1 MESDPLSYMQEA
13 LRLAEAAARAGEAP
27 IGAVIVRHGDIIARA
42 RNTRESTQDATGHAE
57 IVAIR
62 EASRVLG
69 SWRLIDCDLFVT
81 LEPCLMCA
89 GAIIQARIR
98 RVYFGAHDP
107 KSGMAGSVFDAF
119 ALPAN
124 HRVEVIGGLL
134 EQPCGDLLRDFF
146 ARRRRNYDKLEHEV

>member
-1 MESDPLSYMQEA
+1 MPTRDIVVGLNEVTMESDPLSYMQEA

-89 GAIIQARIR
+89 GRHHSGADPPRVLR
-98 RVYFGAHDP
+98 RPRSEIGH
-107 KSGMAGSVFDAF
+107 
-119 ALPAN
+119 
-124 HRVEVIGGLL
+124 GGL
-134 EQPCGDLLRDFF
+134 R
-146 ARRRRNYDKLEHEV
+146 V